1 MIKKSKF
8 KSFLLSMLP
17 GVGHMYLGFISRGL
31 IFLGTT
37 LAVIF
42 SLQFMGPAHYN
53 HGLFNFQI
61 LSGYRQI
68 LEFSIPL
75 VWLFSVIDNLIL
87 TGKLNRGDFS
97 VNLLEPGQAVDL
109 DKVLQNQN
117 KKLLSVLL
125 NLFPGAGHIFLGY
138 KDKGIQIIGSFFL
151 IYAVGQLTGLD
162 ILNFIA
168 VLIWIYSILDIVHIG
183 NNENQLIINE
193 LSTKDFNNAVS
204 LFKNKLNLVGSFLIF
219 IGIMILINRFAA
231 EFIDRD
237 IFRQIEGYVKDG
249 LVSIIFIGLGIKL
262 LAGKKKKVADIGG
275 DK

>member
-53 HGLFNFQI
+53 RGLFNFQI